1 MELPVKIDIYSLF
14 LQNIQAHA
22 YAVLLLTKP
31 WKIKITFETNQC
43 LSSTFLIILLLYV
56 YSVVLSD
63 HLQLHDFTTHKVGE
77 CFL

>member
-31 WKIKITFETNQC
+31 
-43 LSSTFLIILLLYV
+43 
-56 YSVVLSD
+56 
-63 HLQLHDFTTHKVGE
+63 
-77 CFL
+77 